1 MEKWSNERF
10 EQYLQ
15 QLQTGELAEPMRDV
29 LQKLQE
35 QFHSLYDD
43 YIIEEG
49 EAREAKKAEFERSTT
64 VYFQL
69 GHALVMQLL
78 VQDQEPAKMDQSDEQ
93 KGGANPD
100 EQQEQQPD
108 NKKAG
113 SLDWSDEEMPKL
125 VPIQRK
131 NPDNAQPGPSRE
143 NAAAPPK
150 EREIPYEQMV
160 TILKP
165 ILGLPV
171 VNVVTETLIQEIIL
185 KSQLVYENA
194 AARGYVLGNESKMV
208 IAIIESKMD
217 FQSRAMWNWELA
229 ESRQEPTIDML
240 VGFLLK
246 RANRLMPEERG
257 AEALQYR
264 QEEMQGANAMQFDRA
279 VGPMPMYRPEERA
292 AGAMQMYRPEERGA
306 AQMQMHR
313 QMEDGERNHCAF
325 CKRAHK
331 MCKCI
336 GFKSLNLRGRWDVLD
351 S

>member
-10 EQYLQ
+10 AQYLQ
-15 QLQTGELAEPMRDV
+15 QIQTDGLAEPARDV
-29 LQKLQE
+29 LQKLLE

-49 EAREAKKAEFERSTT
+49 EAREAKKTEFERSST

-78 VQDQEPAKMDQSDEQ
+78 VQEQNAEKMDEDNEP
-93 KGGANPD
+93 KGPANPG
-100 EQQEQQPD
+100 EQQDQQPD
-108 NKKAG
+108 DKKAV
-113 SLDWSDEEMPKL
+113 SPDWSDEEEMPKL
-125 VPIQRK
+125 VLAPRK
-131 NPDNAQPGPSRE
+131 KPAKATDEQPGPSRE
-143 NAAAPPK
+143 KPVAQQK

-217 FQSRAMWNWELA
+217 FQSRAM
-229 ESRQEPTIDML
+229 
-240 VGFLLK
+240 
-246 RANRLMPEERG
+246 
-257 AEALQYR
+257 
-264 QEEMQGANAMQFDRA
+264 
-279 VGPMPMYRPEERA
+279 
-292 AGAMQMYRPEERGA
+292 
-306 AQMQMHR
+306 
-313 QMEDGERNHCAF
+313 
-325 CKRAHK
+325 
-331 MCKCI
+331 
-336 GFKSLNLRGRWDVLD
+336 
-351 S
+351 